1 MVDAGAGSLRQ
12 REGSPGPQVSD
23 LDPPGEVGS
32 DLPERGWSFSPVSS
46 LPSLLTIT
54 PSSFHMEQ
62 TSQAVFSHLGWTIIC
77 K

>member
-32 DLPERGWSFSPVSS
+32 DLPE
-46 LPSLLTIT
+46 
-54 PSSFHMEQ
+54 
-62 TSQAVFSHLGWTIIC
+62 
-77 K
+77 